1 MYVGVGGGHMPSW
14 NDMFFALM
22 AFKAKLGTF
31 NVPAQTKLGKWV
43 TKQRQE
49 YSKLQ
54 RKKISYS
61 QCSELSE
68 ERVLVLDSLG
78 FIWDTML
85 HENGRRWNQVRTWS
99 NTLCI
104 FCNNCVC
111 CFVTI
116 TRQCR
121 SHTATPRTFD
131 AMPLC
136 RFTAIRGA

>member
-1 MYVGVGGGHMPSW
+1 MPSW
-14 NDMFFALM
+14 NDMFFALL

-54 RKKISYS
+54 RKKIDYH

-68 ERVLVLDSLG
+68 ERIQVLDSLG

-85 HENGRRWNQVRTWS
+85 HENGRRWNQV
-99 NTLCI
+99 C
-104 FCNNCVC
+104 CMCCV
-111 CFVTI
+111 
-116 TRQCR
+116 
-121 SHTATPRTFD
+121 
-131 AMPLC
+131 LLLLE
-136 RFTAIRGA
+136 